1 MNKDSPSDS
10 KKFPKNSMLPQD
22 VGPQPCLAPL
32 MDSGILQVG
41 SRWAVPENPCLVNE
55 CVRVEEAV
63 FVQQRNISC
72 PQLAVP
78 TCPTGFQL
86 SCETS
91 ACCPSCHCG
100 ESGWSGLAGP
110 GFTFRTLSPQLPEFS
125 DCLAIQRNGCN
136 LLQWSLLQLG
146 ENR

>member
-1 MNKDSPSDS
+1 MLSRGFNFGLNEGLPSES
-10 KKFPKNSMLPQD
+10 KEFPENRILLQD
-22 VGPQPCLAPL
+22 IGPQPCLAPL
-32 MDSGILQVG
+32 MASGTLQVG
-41 SRWAVPENPCLVNE
+41 SRWAAPENPCLINE

-91 ACCPSCHCG
+91 ECCPSCRCG
-100 ESGWSGLAGP
+100 ESGWRGLAWPGLDLLSGL
-110 GFTFRTLSPQLPEFS
+110 FLPWTSEFFAS
-125 DCLAIQRNGCN
+125 
-136 LLQWSLLQLG
+136 
-146 ENR
+146 